1 MISAPARFLALFV
14 AGLVVAC
21 AAVDDNNKGPAEP
34 VSQREYRTGS
44 NIPVRDQ
51 KPTTEEERA
60 RAVEQARE
68 LQRNGA
74 TIKP

>member
-1 MISAPARFLALFV
+1 MISAPARFLAVLV
-14 AGLVVAC
+14 AGLAVGC
-21 AAVDDNNKGPAEP
+21 GAVDDNNKGPAEP

-44 NIPVRDQ
+44 NIPVRDP

-68 LQRNGA
+68 LQRNSA
-74 TIKP
+74 TTKQ

>member
-1 MISAPARFLALFV
+1 MFSATARFLAVLASGF
-14 AGLVVAC
+14 VVAC
-21 AAVDDNNKGPAEP
+21 AAVDDGNKGAAEP

-44 NIPVRDQ
+44 NIPVRDA

-68 LQRNGA
+68 MQRNGA
-74 TIKP
+74 VTKQ